1 MPKHKLELTWIGK
14 ENRPKLE
21 PRILIEDPEKS
32 CHAGHR
38 VSESDSFDN
47 MLIHGD
53 NLLALKALEQEYSGK
68 VKCIYI
74 DPPFNTGEA
83 FEYYDDGIE
92 HSLWLTLM
100 RDRLSLLHKL
110 LQIDGTLFIHI
121 DDNELGYI
129 TVLLDEIF
137 HRRNRK
143 YLVTFK
149 QSSVSGP
156 KSINPGLVSTG
167 SYILIYAK
175 DSNSWNPN
183 KIFVKTPR
191 DNRYSKYIEN
201 IEQPFEKWRLITL
214 REAFAIK
221 NKVSTSSLK
230 TLFPQKNDFEQAIEQ
245 FVLFEPDRVV
255 RTARVKPEDINET
268 CRPYLQLSKENR
280 NIVCKGERE
289 GKSDM
294 YFLNGEQLIFYSA
307 KARKVNNHWITGQA
321 ASTIWNDLLSN
332 NLHNEG
338 GVRFPKGKKP
348 EALIERCFNIATNPG
363 DLVLDSFL
371 GSGTTAAV
379 AHKMGRRWIGIE
391 LGDHCYTHCIP
402 RLKKVIGGKDPG
414 GITKAVEW
422 KGGGG
427 FRFYELGPSLI
438 KEDKW
443 GNPIINPEFNS
454 AMLAEAMCKLE
465 GFSYRPSDENYWMQG
480 SSTETDYIYVTTQF
494 LTTPMAEKISEDVG
508 HHRSLLICCSAF
520 NCSPNSYL
528 NLTIKKIPKVV
539 LKKCEWDHDDYSLEV
554 KNLPDAPPQ
563 AEEETTKREPRKFGK
578 ESSDQMDLFGVE
590 G

>member
-1 MPKHKLELTWIGK
+1 MPKQKLELTWIGK
-14 ENRPKLE
+14 ENRPRLE
-21 PRILIEDPEKS
+21 HRILIEDPEKS
-32 CHAGHR
+32 CHARHR

-47 MLIHGD
+47 MLIHCD

-255 RTARVKPEDINET
+255 RTARVKAQEINKT
-268 CRPYLQLSKENR
+268 
-280 NIVCKGERE
+280 
-289 GKSDM
+289 
-294 YFLNGEQLIFYSA
+294 
-307 KARKVNNHWITGQA
+307 
-321 ASTIWNDLLSN
+321 
-332 NLHNEG
+332 
-338 GVRFPKGKKP
+338 
-348 EALIERCFNIATNPG
+348 
-363 DLVLDSFL
+363 
-371 GSGTTAAV
+371 
-379 AHKMGRRWIGIE
+379 
-391 LGDHCYTHCIP
+391 
-402 RLKKVIGGKDPG
+402 
-414 GITKAVEW
+414 
-422 KGGGG
+422 
-427 FRFYELGPSLI
+427 
-438 KEDKW
+438 
-443 GNPIINPEFNS
+443 
-454 AMLAEAMCKLE
+454 CKL
-465 GFSYRPSDENYWMQG
+465 FILLNDFALLVSMR
-480 SSTETDYIYVTTQF
+480 
-494 LTTPMAEKISEDVG
+494 
-508 HHRSLLICCSAF
+508 LLI
-520 NCSPNSYL
+520 
-528 NLTIKKIPKVV
+528 
-539 LKKCEWDHDDYSLEV
+539 
-554 KNLPDAPPQ
+554 
-563 AEEETTKREPRKFGK
+563 
-578 ESSDQMDLFGVE
+578 
-590 G
+590 